1 MAASVLGD
9 EEPLK
14 LEYVT
19 RITSPKTQE
28 LLQKFD
34 EHSIA
39 KEHKI
44 GVIYQKY
51 GQVLQSYY

>member
-1 MAASVLGD
+1 MASSVLPD
-9 EEPLK
+9 EEQLK

-19 RITSPKTQE
+19 RITSPKAHE

-44 GVIYQKY
+44 GIIYQKY
-51 GQVLQSYY
+51 RQVRRLIL